1 MSIWNYANPTLF
13 MSLSKRILPTTTVIT
28 LALIITGTCWGF
40 FLTPND
46 YQQGS
51 SVKIIFLHVPAALIA
66 INSWFVMLISSLI
79 WLIRRHHISAL
90 VAKAAAPIGLTMTL
104 VAIITGMIWGQQMWG
119 TYWAWDPRLT
129 SFLILLLFYIGY
141 QTLWRA
147 VENPDVAADLTSI
160 LCLVGTIFAILS
172 RYAVNFWSQG
182 LHQGASLSLDK
193 EEHIHDSFS
202 NPLYICMIGFVFLFI
217 TLLLVRTRTE
227 VLKRQID
234 SIERRKGYF
243 NA

>member
-13 MSLSKRILPTTTVIT
+13 MSLSKRILPTTTVVT
-28 LALIITGTCWGF
+28 LVLIITGTCWGF

-104 VAIITGMIWGQQMWG
+104 VAIITGMIWGQQMC
-119 TYWAWDPRLT
+119 WASPIV
-129 SFLILLLFYIGY
+129 LIPGCHCRMQNDRSPVFSHSAMA
-141 QTLWRA
+141 TL
-147 VENPDVAADLTSI
+147 N
-160 LCLVGTIFAILS
+160 
-172 RYAVNFWSQG
+172 
-182 LHQGASLSLDK
+182 
-193 EEHIHDSFS
+193 
-202 NPLYICMIGFVFLFI
+202 
-217 TLLLVRTRTE
+217 
-227 VLKRQID
+227 
-234 SIERRKGYF
+234 
-243 NA
+243 

>member
-13 MSLSKRILPTTTVIT
+13 MSLSQRILPTTTVIT
-28 LALIITGTCWGF
+28 LVLIITGTCWGF

-147 VENPDVAADLTSI
+147 VENPDVCCRLNIYFMSCWYYFCDSKSI
-160 LCLVGTIFAILS
+160 RSELLEPRPAS
-172 RYAVNFWSQG
+172 R
-182 LHQGASLSLDK
+182 
-193 EEHIHDSFS
+193 SF
-202 NPLYICMIGFVFLFI
+202 FI
-217 TLLLVRTRTE
+217 TRQRRTY
-227 VLKRQID
+227 
-234 SIERRKGYF
+234 S
-243 NA
+243 